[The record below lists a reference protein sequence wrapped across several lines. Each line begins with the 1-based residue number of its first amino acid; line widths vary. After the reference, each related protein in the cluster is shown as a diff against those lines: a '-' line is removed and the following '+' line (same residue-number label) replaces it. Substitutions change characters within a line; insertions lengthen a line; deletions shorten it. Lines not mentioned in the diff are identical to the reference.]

1 MRTRL
6 CLLAAALTL
15 LVAPGLASAQELSE
29 AGVAALVRQE
39 VDAQNRHDLAATL
52 ALLTD
57 DFVQEGG
64 TCMDLPGGRCV
75 GKAAYAEQAAHDEG
89 HIRSTLNVLN
99 VQVLRNTATVRA
111 ENRFTPNLPPLQAA
125 GIERLVEI
133 GRAELRGGKLASL
146 RIVPDVSDPQTARAS
161 AGPGAPGIPRARD
174 GQTLATQSAATRAA
188 FVAVFGVDSL
198 GRWVQE
204 HEAEL
209 ARAGH

>member
-1 MRTRL
+1 
-6 CLLAAALTL
+6 
-15 LVAPGLASAQELSE
+15 
-29 AGVAALVRQE
+29 
-39 VDAQNRHDLAATL
+39 
-52 ALLTD
+52 
-57 DFVQEGG
+57 
-64 TCMDLPGGRCV
+64 
-75 GKAAYAEQAAHDEG
+75 
-89 HIRSTLNVLN
+89 VLN